1 MHWKNIS
8 VHFNDPERAP
18 VTLDYIDIV
27 LQPASLT
34 VNFYLQLT
42 SAYDLFKSSE
52 KVGEVGSQREA
63 KGSSW
68 NTAAL
73 NQHQRTRRPTKAA
86 ESRASCLHSAFVE
99 PRWARAGKLS

>member
-18 VTLDYIDIV
+18 VTLDYTDIV
-27 LQPASLT
+27 LQPAGLT

-73 NQHQRTRRPTKAA
+73 NQHQKTRRPTKAA
-86 ESRASCLHSAFVE
+86 ESRASCLHSVWVMCFQI
-99 PRWARAGKLS
+99 

>member
-1 MHWKNIS
+1 MHWKNTS
-8 VHFNDPERAP
+8 VHFNDPESAP

-27 LQPASLT
+27 LQPAGLT

-42 SAYDLFKSSE
+42 SGYDLFKSSE

-63 KGSSW
+63 KGSYW
-68 NTAAL
+68 NKAAL
-73 NQHQRTRRPTKAA
+73 NQHQRTRRATKAS

-99 PRWARAGKLS
+99 PRWA